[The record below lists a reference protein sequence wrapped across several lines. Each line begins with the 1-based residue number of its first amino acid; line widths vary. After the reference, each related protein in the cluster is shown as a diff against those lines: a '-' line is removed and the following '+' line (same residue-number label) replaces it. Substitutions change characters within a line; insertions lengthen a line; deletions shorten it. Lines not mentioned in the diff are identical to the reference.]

1 MYNTSRSCEN
11 CKHYNAV
18 IQDNF
23 TDWGWCKQLKVCDT
37 AKETGDILVLGTHES
52 SVFFSKYFCC
62 KHWSQEAKNGLHK
75 TAKSE
80 DNHSDP
86 CKRDSETQ
94 MM

>member
-1 MYNTSRSCEN
+1 MIKDTSRSCET

-62 KHWSQEAKNGLHK
+62 KHWSRE
-75 TAKSE
+75 AKSE
-80 DNHSDP
+80 DNHSNHY
-86 CKRDSETQ
+86 KRDSETQ